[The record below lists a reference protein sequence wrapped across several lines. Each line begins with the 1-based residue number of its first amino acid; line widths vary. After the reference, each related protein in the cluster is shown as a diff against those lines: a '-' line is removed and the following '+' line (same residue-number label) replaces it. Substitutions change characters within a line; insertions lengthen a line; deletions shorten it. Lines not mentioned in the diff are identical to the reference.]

1 MFLEICEVDPA
12 HFLSAPGLAWQAAL
26 KKTEVKLDLLTDIDM
41 LLMAEK
47 GITREICNSIYQYT
61 KGNNKYLK
69 YYDKN
74 KEHSYKQWYVNNL
87 YGWVMSYKLPVQN
100 FKRVKNISKFDE
112 HFIKCYYEESDTGY
126 FLEINKQYPEK
137 LYELHNGLP
146 FLSDKMKIE
155 KVGKIV
161 ANLHDKIEY
170 VIHIINLKQA

>member
-1 MFLEICEVDPA
+1 MYVQIDTLLLADVFENFKHMFLEICEVDPA

-74 KEHSYKQWYVNNL
+74 KEHSYK
-87 YGWVMSYKLPVQN
+87 
-100 FKRVKNISKFDE
+100 
-112 HFIKCYYEESDTGY
+112 
-126 FLEINKQYPEK
+126 
-137 LYELHNGLP
+137 
-146 FLSDKMKIE
+146 
-155 KVGKIV
+155 
-161 ANLHDKIEY
+161 
-170 VIHIINLKQA
+170 